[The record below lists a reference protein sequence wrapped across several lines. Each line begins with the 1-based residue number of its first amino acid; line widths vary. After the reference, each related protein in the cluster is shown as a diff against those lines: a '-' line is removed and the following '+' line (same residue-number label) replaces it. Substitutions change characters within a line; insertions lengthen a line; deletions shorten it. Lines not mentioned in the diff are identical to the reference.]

1 MSSIHLPEY
10 ELAPTPFH
18 ESRNSIVLRGRR
30 VADNA
35 QVVIKLLRA
44 EYPTPHQLVAFRRE
58 FEILR
63 SLSGELV
70 VSAHKLFDWRRA
82 LGMVLEDFGGDSLA
96 LQAMPLPLEPFFQV
110 ALRLCDALA
119 HVHSAGIIHRD
130 VTPMNVVW
138 NRHTGVLKLIDFGI
152 STALPREM
160 IEVRKP
166 ELLEGTLLYIS
177 PEQTGR
183 MNCGVDYRTDLYA
196 LGATL
201 YFALTGRPPFVSD
214 DPLELVHAHL
224 ALAPKP
230 PHEINPAVPA
240 QVSAVVLKLLAK
252 APNARFQSTMGLRS
266 DLARCLAAMEA
277 SGAPAVFAL
286 GTDDVSERFMV
297 SEKLVGREAEV
308 AQLLA
313 AFERCAAGGVELL
326 GLPGPPGIGKSA
338 LVAEVHRPITG
349 KRGFFAQGKFDQLN
363 RGVPFSAVI
372 QAFRGLLRQILSSGE
387 AQLARWVALL
397 RGALGPNARA
407 VADVVPELNL
417 ILGETAP
424 LPESSTLEALNRFKL
439 TFQAFVQALAQA
451 DHPLVLF
458 LDDLQWAD
466 TPSLQLIEQF
476 ASGAAAHHILVLGA
490 WRDNEVDASHPLTRT
505 LSQVEKR
512 GGRVQQV
519 RVDALGKADV
529 AQVVASTLCRDVS
542 EVTDLATLCAEKTG
556 GNPFF
561 LGQILRAL
569 HVDGHIIF
577 DRRVRGFAFDLE
589 SIRQVGITENVVELM
604 ADKMQRM
611 PERTQRALQRAACIG
626 NRFDIGLLSIVAGMD
641 AAGTRTAVA
650 GALWP
655 ALEQG
660 LVVPVDGA
668 YKFVDDADTETFVE
682 YRFVHDRVQRAAYD
696 LIPPEGRG
704 QIHLE
709 IGRVLLAHTEADP
722 AARAEKLFDI
732 AGHFLHARALL
743 TGDAERTRVGHIAH
757 EAGRRAMVS
766 AAFAPAWRY
775 LRAAIDLAG
784 PGCWEADYAWALDLR
799 HLGAEAALLTNDLP
813 SMERIVDEVL
823 ERGRTSL
830 DRSRAHE
837 TRLTARMLQSRMAD
851 AVTVGRQLLAD
862 LGLRYPANPGVPHFL
877 AGAARTRLAV
887 GSRPAASIGALQTEL
902 DPLHRA
908 RMRALM
914 FVSPAAYSF
923 APMLLPL
930 IIFDYIQ
937 LTIRQGIVP
946 ESVYGL
952 AAYGFLLAGH
962 LGDYRRG
969 LDFAQRALDL
979 AERPENRRV
988 YARTVMIAHWFV
1000 LHWSQPLRQSLD
1012 PFMLVW
1018 RVGQETGDVEF
1029 GVYAASARTLLRM
1042 LVGDPLPE
1050 VAAEAAVRIDEYR
1063 RLASA
1068 TGEGRNRVFLTFAH
1082 NLMGH
1087 AKCPAV
1093 PSGEGLDAHA
1103 LPPDSDPQLRPF
1115 ALLCEQWVATL
1126 MRQYPDALR
1135 ASEELMKRKDPVIGS
1150 PVVPMS
1156 RYLGALAE
1164 CALLPERSG
1173 VAWVAARA
1181 RIEAHLH
1188 ALRGW
1193 AAHAPSN
1200 REHHVLLVEAERA
1213 RVLGEAQRAAER
1225 YDRAIERARAHG
1237 FLNDEALACELA
1249 GEFYFAA
1256 GRARL
1261 ASSYLRDARH
1271 LWQRWGAMALVDALD
1286 KRHPPELS
1294 RAKEAAGS
1302 VSTVGTTT
1310 GELDLGTVLKSSDA
1324 LAGEIELSAL
1334 IGRVMRVTLENA
1346 GASRGVLVLYRNG
1359 VPHVEVE
1366 QNAVAGEQPRMLRVP
1381 LPAEDA
1387 VNAPLPV
1394 SLVRYALRTGDPVVL
1409 DDASQEGA
1417 QFTSDPYV
1425 KVHRPRSVL
1434 ALPLMK
1440 QGRPVGALYLENSLN
1455 AGVFGP
1461 DRLALL
1467 RVLAS
1472 QAAISLEN
1480 ALLYEGL
1487 QQSLHVQ
1494 VELTQANERFV
1505 PREFLA
1511 ALGHV
1516 SIAGVALGDSVQ
1528 KEMTVLFSDMRAF
1541 TSHVEGQSPGE
1552 NIAFIN
1558 DYLSDME
1565 PAIFEAGGFV
1575 DSYIGDAILALFD
1588 VAPAQAVRA
1597 GLGMLRRLR
1606 DYNAR
1611 RRARGLAE
1619 VQIGVG
1625 VNSGIL
1631 TLGTMG
1637 GPQRLR
1643 CGVIGDPVNLSARI
1657 ESLTKHY
1664 GVALLVSDDTM
1675 RLLPTDHGFSCR
1687 EVDRVRVAGRKRP
1700 VTLYEV
1706 YEPLDGDRIDARTEV
1721 GSDWARALRACESR
1735 DFAGGLELFR
1745 RVELLL
1751 PNDPV
1756 VRLRIARC
1764 AKHLATPPGD
1774 DWEGVEVLTS
1784 K

>member
-10 ELAPTPFH
+10 ELAPAPFH

-30 VADNA
+30 AADNA
-35 QVVIKLLRA
+35 QVVIKLLRT

-70 VSAHKLFDWRRA
+70 VSAYKLFDWGRG
-82 LGMVLEDFGGDSLA
+82 LGMVVEDFGGDSLA
-96 LQAMPLPLEPFFQV
+96 LQAMPLPIDTFFQV
-110 ALRLCDALA
+110 ALRLCDALE

-138 NRHTGVLKLIDFGI
+138 NRSTGVLKLIDFGI

-160 IEVRKP
+160 IEVRRP

-201 YFALTGRPPFVSD
+201 YFALTGRPPFISD

-252 APNARFQSTMGLRS
+252 APNARYQSAMGLRS
-266 DLARCLAAMEA
+266 DLLRCLAGIEA

-297 SEKLVGREAEV
+297 CEKLVGREAEV

-349 KRGFFAQGKFDQLN
+349 KCGFFAQGKFDQLN
-363 RGVPFSAVI
+363 RGVPFSAVL

-387 AQLARWVALL
+387 AQLARWAALL

-490 WRDNEVDASHPLTRT
+490 WRDNEVDASHPLART

-519 RVDALGKADV
+519 RVDALNEDDV
-529 AQVVASTLCRDVS
+529 AQVVATTLCRDVS
-542 EVTDLATLCAEKTG
+542 EVTDLATLCAKKTG

-569 HVDGHIIF
+569 HADRHIAF

-626 NRFDIGLLSIVAGMD
+626 NRFDIGLLSIVAGMG
-641 AAGTRTAVA
+641 AAGTRQSVA
-650 GALWP
+650 AALWP

-696 LIPPEGRG
+696 LIPPEGRSE
-704 QIHLE
+704 IHLE

-743 TGDAERTRVGHIAH
+743 TGDQERARVGHIAH
-757 EAGRRAMVS
+757 EAGRRAMTS

-775 LRAAIDLAG
+775 LHAAIELAG
-784 PGCWEADYAWALDLR
+784 PRCWEVDYAWALELR
-799 HLGAEAALLTNDLP
+799 HLGAEAALLASDLP

-823 ERGRTSL
+823 ERGRTPL
-830 DRSRAHE
+830 DRARAYE
-837 TRLTARMLQSRMAD
+837 TRLTARMIQSRMPD
-851 AVTVGRQLLAD
+851 AVSVGRQLLAD
-862 LGLRYPANPGVPHFL
+862 LGLRYPANPGLPHFL

-887 GSRPAASIGALQTEL
+887 GNRPAASLGVLRTDI
-902 DPLHRA
+902 DPLHGA

-914 FVSPAAYSF
+914 FVSPAAYNVL
-923 APMLLPL
+923 PMLLPL
-930 IIFDYIQ
+930 LIFDYIQ
-937 LTIRQGIVP
+937 LTIQQGLVP
-946 ESVYGL
+946 EGVYGFVN
-952 AAYGFLLAGH
+952 YGFLLAGH

-969 LDFAQRALDL
+969 LDFAQFALDL
-979 AERPENRRV
+979 VERPENRRV
-988 YARTVMIAHWFV
+988 YARTVLVAHWFV
-1000 LHWSQPLRQSLD
+1000 MHWSRPLRQSLD
-1012 PFMLVW
+1012 PYVLAW
-1018 RVGQETGDVEF
+1018 SVGLETGDVEF
-1029 GVYAASARTLLRM
+1029 GVYAALSRTVVRLI
-1042 LVGDPLPE
+1042 VGDPLPE
-1050 VAAEAAVRIDEYR
+1050 VAAEAAVYLDTYR
-1063 RLASA
+1063 RLESA
-1068 TGEGRNRVFLTFAH
+1068 TGERRGYLFLQFAH
-1082 NLMGH
+1082 DLMGL
-1087 AKCPAV
+1087 AKDPAV
-1093 PSGEGLDAHA
+1093 LRDEVFNSRDPNPDA
-1103 LPPDSDPQLRPF
+1103 DPQLPPYT
-1115 ALLCEQWVATL
+1115 LLCELWVATL
-1126 MRQYPDALR
+1126 RRQYPDALR
-1135 ASEELMKRKDPVIGS
+1135 ANDALAKRKDPIIGS

-1156 RYLGALAE
+1156 RYLAALAE

-1173 VAWVAARA
+1173 IAWVAARA
-1181 RIEAHLH
+1181 RIEGHLH

-1213 RVLGEAQRAAER
+1213 RVLGEPQRAAER
-1225 YDRAIERARAHG
+1225 YDRAIDRARANG

-1249 GEFYFAA
+1249 GEFYFST

-1271 LWQRWGAMALVDALD
+1271 LWQRWGAKALVDALD
-1286 KRHPPELS
+1286 RRHPAEIS
-1294 RAKEAAGS
+1294 RGKEAAG
-1302 VSTVGTTT
+1302 TVGTTT
-1310 GELDLGTVLKSSDA
+1310 GELDLGTVLKASDA

-1366 QNAVAGEQPRMLRVP
+1366 QHAVAGEQPQMLRVP
-1381 LPAEDA
+1381 LPAEGA

-1409 DDASQEGA
+1409 EDASQDGA
-1417 QFTSDPYV
+1417 QFSSDPYV
-1425 KVHRPRSVL
+1425 KVHRPRAVL

-1440 QGRPVGALYLENSLN
+1440 QGRAVGALYLENSLN

-1511 ALGHV
+1511 ALGHA

-1675 RLLPTDHGFSCR
+1675 RLLPSDHGFSCR

-1706 YEPLDGDRIDARTEV
+1706 YESLDGDGMDARTEV
-1721 GSDWARALRACESR
+1721 GIDWDRALRACESR
-1735 DFAGGLELFR
+1735 DFASGLELFR
-1745 RVELLL
+1745 RVEQRL
-1751 PNDPV
+1751 PKDPV

-1774 DWEGVEVLTS
+1774 EWDGVEVLTN